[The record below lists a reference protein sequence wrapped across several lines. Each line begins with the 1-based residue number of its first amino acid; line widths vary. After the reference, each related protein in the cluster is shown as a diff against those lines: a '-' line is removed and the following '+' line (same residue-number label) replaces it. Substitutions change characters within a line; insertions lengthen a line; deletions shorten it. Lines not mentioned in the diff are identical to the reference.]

1 MVKFVQNQEKEYV
14 VTLKFGEDTE
24 IEIEIEIEI
33 DTYNKE
39 AMIKQSFHT
48 TSFIR
53 VLDKG
58 IAEC

>member
-14 VTLKFGEDTE
+14 VTLKFGEDT
-24 IEIEIEIEI
+24 EIEIEI